1 MVFQN
6 NDSPDSW
13 ATALAGAEAGAVVVD
28 PFTDRVLDANP
39 AAEALLERSIASLRE
54 KKVGALFG
62 DQIPRLIVLTQ
73 ECLHRGHAWSDA
85 LSVVLPDKGRFRE
98 VELFA
103 SRFGQDGEPR
113 ILLLLHRLDT
123 IRVRRAKAEY
133 DRIRKGDDDVAAIGR
148 MEMLFRDLERGNQL
162 ILNAAGEGIYGIN
175 AQGDTTFLNPAAE
188 RMLGWRSEE
197 LVGRNA
203 HQVMH
208 HSHEQ
213 GDAYPQ
219 TACPIYAAFSD
230 GDVRRVAGEV
240 FWRRDGSCF
249 PVEYTSTPI
258 QDGGRL
264 VGAVVVFRD
273 VSEQRESERKLR
285 VALAE
290 VEQLTDRLAKENA
303 FLQDEIRS
311 GQAFGEIIGG
321 SEPVRAVIQQIR
333 MVAPTDASV
342 LITGE
347 SGTGKELIAHA
358 IHSASTRSSR
368 SFVKVNCAAI
378 PPDLFESEFFGHRK
392 GAFTGAIAD
401 RIGRFEMANDG
412 TIFLDEIGEMPLPM
426 QGKLLRAVQ
435 EGCFERVGDAR
446 TIASD
451 FRLIAAT
458 NRDLKA
464 EVHGKRFREDLYFR
478 IAVFPIEAAP
488 LRERVDDIP
497 LLVQHFVA
505 LLSTSKNMPPMA
517 CSIAD
522 MERLQAYPWP
532 GNIRELRNVVEH
544 ALIVSRGRQLRFPLL
559 DTAPPT
565 VPPSDPRAA
574 PPTAPGIATNAEMQ
588 AAERLNILR
597 ALESC
602 RGRVSGKHGAAI
614 KLGLKPQTLYSRLR
628 KLKID
633 ATDIR
638 RRFASSDSS
647 DGVST

>member
-1 MVFQN
+1 M
-6 NDSPDSW
+6 
-13 ATALAGAEAGAVVVD
+13 AVD
-28 PFTDRVLDANP
+28 PFNDRIIDANP
-39 AAEALLERSIASLRE
+39 AAETLLERNTEALRAVT
-54 KKVGALFG
+54 VGTLFG
-62 DQIPRLIVLTQ
+62 DQIPKLIVLTQ
-73 ECLHRGHAWSDA
+73 ECLHRGQAWSDA
-85 LSVVLPDKGRFRE
+85 LSVVLPEKGQFRD

-103 SRFGQDGEPR
+103 SRFKQDGKYR
-113 ILLLLHRLDT
+113 ILLLLYRLDT

-133 DRIRKGDDDVAAIGR
+133 DRIRKGDDDTAAIGR

-162 ILNAAGEGIYGIN
+162 ILDAAGEGIYGIN
-175 AQGDTTFLNPAAE
+175 AAGDTTFLNPAAE

-213 GDAYPQ
+213 GDAYAQ

-230 GDVRRVAGEV
+230 GAVRRVTGEV

-258 QDGGRL
+258 QDSGRL

-285 VALAE
+285 EALVE
-290 VEQLTDRLAKENA
+290 VEELTDRLAKENA

-321 SEPVRAVIQQIR
+321 SEPVRAVIQQIQ

-358 IHSASTRSSR
+358 IHTASPRAAR

-378 PPDLFESEFFGHRK
+378 PRDLFESEFFGHRK

-401 RIGRFEMANDG
+401 RIGRFEMANGG
-412 TIFLDEIGEMPLPM
+412 TIFLDEIGEMPLEM
-426 QGKLLRAVQ
+426 QSKLLRAVQ
-435 EGCFERVGDAR
+435 EGCFERVGDTQ
-446 TIASD
+446 TIESD
-451 FRLIAAT
+451 FRVIAAT

-464 EVHGKRFREDLYFR
+464 EVRRKQFREDLYFR
-478 IAVFPIEAAP
+478 IAVFPIEARP
-488 LRERVDDIP
+488 LRERADDIP
-497 LLVQHFVA
+497 LLVQHFMA
-505 LLSTSKNMPPMA
+505 QLSASRSKPPKA

-522 MERLQAYPWP
+522 MERLKAYPWP
-532 GNIRELRNVVEH
+532 GNIRELRNLVEH
-544 ALIVSRGRQLRFPLL
+544 ALIVSGDGPLRFPLL
-559 DTAPPT
+559 DTGNWIAPPRSTQGVPSASTKVAT
-565 VPPSDPRAA
+565 V
-574 PPTAPGIATNAEMQ
+574 AEMQ
-588 AAERLNILR
+588 AAQRLNVLR
-597 ALESC
+597 ALESS
-602 RGRVSGKHGAAI
+602 RGRVSGKDGAAA
-614 KLGLKPQTLYSRLR
+614 KLGVKPQTLYSRLT

-633 ATDIR
+633 ANEMR
-638 RRFASSDSS
+638 RRFANH
-647 DGVST
+647 GVNVDDRE